1 MRFENQK
8 DINRETLAIQ
18 KFCNQY
24 ELKYQKLGDH
34 DVDFKIIK
42 DNKTVTY
49 AEVKGRLRNIS
60 ECYPLPIAIRKLYK
74 LKEKHNDP
82 VIIWACNDGILYAK
96 VNKLI
101 GSIRLS
107 GRKPRVGSYNDI
119 ELMAYYNAQ
128 EAIKTIYY

>member
-49 AEVKGRLRNIS
+49 VEVKGRLRNIS
-60 ECYPLPIAIRKLYK
+60 ECYPLPIAIRKLHK

-107 GRKPRVGSYNDI
+107 GRKPREGSYNDI